1 MYKVI
6 VQIKDEERV
15 PQAIRSVINL
25 YNDLKGDAEIEVV
38 FHQSAIKALV
48 KGNPNEDYVKKLLSS
63 GINVVGCMNS
73 INALN
78 LNVESLIKG
87 ISIVQAG
94 VGEIVR
100 KQAEGWIY
108 LSL

>member
-48 KGNPNEDYVKKLLSS
+48 KGNSNEDYVKKLLSS

>member
-6 VQIKDEERV
+6 VQVKDEERV
-15 PQAIRSVINL
+15 PQAIKSVINL
-25 YNDLKGDAEIEVV
+25 YNDLKDVQIEVV
-38 FHQSAIKALV
+38 FHQSAIRALV
-48 KGNPNEDYVKKLLSS
+48 KGNPNEDYVEKMITS

-78 LNVESLIKG
+78 LKVESLIKG
-87 ISIVQAG
+87 ISIVTAG

>member
-1 MYKVI
+1 MYKVV
-6 VQIKDEERV
+6 VQVKDEERV
-15 PQAIRSVINL
+15 PQALKSVLNL
-25 YNDLKGDAEIEVV
+25 YNDLKDVQIEVV

-48 KGNPNEDYVKKLLSS
+48 QGNRNEDYVKKLISS

-73 INALN
+73 INAFN
-78 LNVESLIKG
+78 LDVNSLIKG
-87 ISIVQAG
+87 ISIVPAG